1 LSLVSEKIEGL
12 LDSYSKRIIA
22 DNSVFT
28 QIIEITIKTMG
39 VESAKMALLKLGY
52 QPLRQFAGIEQL
64 DSDTQ
69 LQLQET
75 SITMIS
81 FLEL

>member
-1 LSLVSEKIEGL
+1 
-12 LDSYSKRIIA
+12 
-22 DNSVFT
+22 
-28 QIIEITIKTMG
+28 MG

-64 DSDTQ
+64 DADTQ